1 MRDSK
6 TVEQSY
12 LTDDQTDD
20 EMSKVAIGTLVGILT
35 AAILLTVIVGTVIF
49 YNKNLYLDVLSWIN
63 NFMSTVG
70 NTADTTT
77 SYNEDTVTNC
87 SANSASQDSNSYR
100 WVKKFGIFFKF
111 MFSDSKMKL

>member
-1 MRDSK
+1 M
-6 TVEQSY
+6 
-12 LTDDQTDD
+12 
-20 EMSKVAIGTLVGILT
+20 
-35 AAILLTVIVGTVIF
+35 VIVGTVIF

-70 NTADTTT
+70 NIADTTT

-100 WVKKFGIFFKF
+100 WVKKFGILFKF